1 MIEALSK
8 PLLILLSAYFLGSLP
23 TALLVSRLVAH
34 ADIRELGDGNMGAR
48 NVTRT
53 LGWRPGVLVA
63 TVDFS
68 KGALAVLLAR
78 IFDLSLV
85 WQLAAGISAVI
96 GHDFPI
102 WAGFRGGQ
110 GMAAILG
117 TLFVL
122 MPTETSWGLIGF
134 GSAYLLARNFDLSA
148 ATGLGL
154 LAFLAYMFDQPQVFL
169 GYAVILFLSIPAK
182 KALDWPRRIQLKRES
197 IAMAQLDDVVP
208 FQPVELNGEIPF
220 ETKPPDEQPH
230 TV

>member
-1 MIEALSK
+1 MIDVLLK
-8 PLLILLSAYFLGSLP
+8 PLLILLSAYFLGSIP
-23 TALLVSRLVAH
+23 TALIVSRVIAH

-48 NVTRT
+48 NVTHT
-53 LGWRPGVLVA
+53 LGWKAGIFVGV
-63 TVDFS
+63 VDFS
-68 KGALAVLLAR
+68 KGAIAVLLAR
-78 IFDLSLV
+78 YFDLSLA

-122 MPTETSWGLIGF
+122 MPTETLWGLIGF
-134 GSAYLLARNFDLSA
+134 GTAYLLTRNFDLSA

-154 LAFLAYMFDQPQVFL
+154 LAFLAYLFDQPQVFL

-182 KALDWPRRIQLKRES
+182 KSLDWPRRMQLKRKS
-197 IAMAQLDDVVP
+197 I
-208 FQPVELNGEIPF
+208 VEARVEEELHFPPTEANGELTI
-220 ETKPPDEQPH
+220 ETEPPDEQPNH
-230 TV
+230 V

>member
-1 MIEALSK
+1 MIEVLLK
-8 PLLILLSAYFLGSLP
+8 PLLILLSAYFLGSIP
-23 TALLVSRLVAH
+23 TALIVSRVIAH

-48 NVTRT
+48 NVTHT
-53 LGWRPGVLVA
+53 LGWKAGIFVGV
-63 TVDFS
+63 VDFS
-68 KGALAVLLAR
+68 KGAIAVLLAR
-78 IFDLSLV
+78 YFDLSLA

-122 MPTETSWGLIGF
+122 MPTETLWGLIGF
-134 GSAYLLARNFDLSA
+134 GTAYLLTRNFDLSA

-154 LAFLAYMFDQPQVFL
+154 LAFLAYLFDQPQVFL

-182 KALDWPRRIQLKRES
+182 KALDWPRRMQLKRKS
-197 IAMAQLDDVVP
+197 IVEARVEEELP
-208 FQPVELNGEIPF
+208 FPPTEANGELTI
-220 ETKPPDEQPH
+220 ETEPPDEQPNH
-230 TV
+230 V

>member
-1 MIEALSK
+1 MIEVLSN

-23 TALLVSRLVAH
+23 TALLVSRLFAH

-53 LGWRPGVLVA
+53 LGLGAGILVA
-63 TVDFS
+63 TVDFC

-78 IFDLSLV
+78 SFDLSLA

-110 GMAAILG
+110 GMAASLG

-122 MPTETSWGLIGF
+122 MPIETTWGLIAF
-134 GSAYLLARNFDLSA
+134 GSAHLLSRNFDLSA

-154 LAFLAYMFDQPQVFL
+154 LAFLAYTFDQPQVFL
-169 GYAVILFLSIPAK
+169 GYAIVLFLSIPAK
-182 KALDWPRRIQLKRES
+182 KALDWPRRIQLKRKSFSTQEREEDTS
-197 IAMAQLDDVVP
+197 
-208 FQPVELNGEIPF
+208 FQPVDLDGEILF
-220 ETKPPDEQPH
+220 EDEPPDEQPDC
-230 TV
+230 V